1 MKQARSARARGGSS
15 ELSQPRVC
23 GATEGGFAGAPAE
36 NNMERFASH
45 GLASPRGQPMSS
57 QSARDHARATHFR
70 SGDRLL
76 ERQRSGSLPRSR
88 TVDSVPAPPFSPLR
102 TTGGS
107 QWAHVKGRYRGPVS
121 SWRMGE
127 SCVALPSSA
136 LRSARFA
143 LLRHLPA

>member
-1 MKQARSARARGGSS
+1 
-15 ELSQPRVC
+15 
-23 GATEGGFAGAPAE
+23 
-36 NNMERFASH
+36 MERFASH

-76 ERQRSGSLPRSR
+76 ERQQRSGSLPRSR